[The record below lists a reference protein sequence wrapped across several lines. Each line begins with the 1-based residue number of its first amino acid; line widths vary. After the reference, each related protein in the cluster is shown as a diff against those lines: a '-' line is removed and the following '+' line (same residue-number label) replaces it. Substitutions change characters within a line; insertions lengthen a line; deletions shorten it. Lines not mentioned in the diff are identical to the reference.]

1 MSPRQLHLNGF
12 LKGAGEYHAGWRV
25 PGSPPDAGVSFPF
38 LAEQVRR
45 LEAATFDSVF
55 LPDLLGVPD
64 DPPEVGER
72 VAWSNDTLEPTT
84 VLAAL
89 TTLTR
94 HIGLVATA
102 STSYHQPYTIARIF
116 ASLDH
121 LSRGRAGWNVVT
133 SLNDAEARNF
143 GLPAHLP
150 HDVRYRRAEEF
161 FDVVAGLWD
170 SFDDGAVRA
179 DQATGAFFDPA
190 GLHWLDHHGEF
201 FDVAGPLNIRRPPQG
216 RPVIAQA
223 GSSGPGRAL
232 AARIADVV
240 FTRALPLPDAQAY
253 YASVKDQAAG
263 FGRDPEHLL
272 VLPELATVVAP
283 TRAEAEDRFAAVRE
297 LLDPRVALADVQ
309 YWAGVD
315 LSGLPPD
322 APLPPLPPGNNRSAG
337 AQAEIYAQAE
347 RGGLTIGDLVRIVAD
362 GDGAIIGTPAD
373 VADHIEEYFT
383 GGAADGFNV
392 SFPWLPQTLIDFT
405 ELVVPELR
413 RRGLFRSEYTGTTLR
428 DHLGL
433 PRPAS
438 RHAGD

>member
-1 MSPRQLHLNGF
+1 VSGRRLHLNGF
-12 LKGAGEYHAGWRV
+12 LKGVGEYHSGWRM
-25 PGSPPDAGVSFPF
+25 PGSPPDAGINFPF

-72 VAWSNDTLEPTT
+72 VAWINDTLEPTT

-89 TTLTR
+89 STITTR
-94 HIGLVATA
+94 IGLVATA
-102 STSYHQPYTIARIF
+102 STSYNTPSTIARLF

-133 SLNDAEARNF
+133 SLNDAEGRNF
-143 GLPAHLP
+143 GLDAHLS
-150 HDVRYRRAEEF
+150 HATRYRRAEEF
-161 FDVVAGLWD
+161 FDAVAALWNGI
-170 SFDDGAVRA
+170 S
-179 DQATGAFFDPA
+179 T
-190 GLHWLDHHGEF
+190 
-201 FDVAGPLNIRRPPQG
+201 PQG

-240 FTRALPLPDAQAY
+240 FTRALSLVDAQAY
-253 YASVKDQAAG
+253 AASVKRQAAE
-263 FGRDPEHLL
+263 FGRHPDTVL

-283 TRAEAEDRFAAVRE
+283 TRAEAEDRFAVARE

-315 LSGLPPD
+315 LTGLPLD
-322 APLPPLPPGNNRSAG
+322 APLPPLPEASNRSAG

-347 RGGLTIGDLVRIVAD
+347 RDGLTIGDLVRIVAD
-362 GDGAIIGTPAD
+362 GDGAVIGTPAD
-373 VADHIEEYFT
+373 VADFIEERFT
-383 GGAADGFNV
+383 AGAADGFNV
-392 SFPWLPQTLIDFT
+392 SFPWQPETLVGFT

-413 RRGLFRSEYTGTTLR
+413 RRGLFRTEYTGTTLR

-433 PRPAS
+433 TRSA
-438 RHAGD
+438 

>member
-1 MSPRQLHLNGF
+1 MSRQLHLNGF

-25 PGSPPDAGVSFPF
+25 PGNPPDAGVNFPF
-38 LAEQVRR
+38 LAEQVQR

-64 DPPEVGER
+64 DPPEVTER
-72 VAWSNDTLEPTT
+72 IAWSNDTLEPTT

-89 TTLTR
+89 STITSR
-94 HIGLVATA
+94 IGLMATA
-102 STSYHQPYTIARIF
+102 STSYNQPYTLARIF

-121 LSRGRAGWNVVT
+121 LSKGRAGWNVVT

-143 GLPAHLP
+143 GFSAHLG

-170 SFDDGAVRA
+170 SFDDGAVWA
-179 DQATGAFFDPA
+179 DAASGRFFDPE
-190 GLHWLDHHGEF
+190 GLHWLNHHGEF

-253 YASVKDQAAG
+253 YASLKEQAAG
-263 FGRDPEHLL
+263 LGREPL

-315 LSGLPPD
+315 LTGLPLD
-322 APLPPLPPGNNRSAG
+322 APLPPLPASSPRSAG
-337 AQAEIYAQAE
+337 AQAEIYAQAA
-347 RGGLTIGDLVRIVAD
+347 RDNLTIGDLVRIVAD

-383 GGAADGFNV
+383 QGAADGFNV
-392 SFPWLPQTLIDFT
+392 SFPWQPETLVDFT
-405 ELVVPELR
+405 DLVVPELR
-413 RRGLFRSEYTGTTLR
+413 RRGLFRTEYAGTTLR

-433 PRPAS
+433 SRPAS
-438 RHAGD
+438 RHAAR

>member
-1 MSPRQLHLNGF
+1 MTRQLHLNGF

-25 PGSPPDAGVSFPF
+25 PTNPPDAGTNIRF

-64 DPPEVGER
+64 DPPEVTER

-89 TTLTR
+89 STLTT

-102 STSYHQPYTIARIF
+102 STSYNQPYTVARVF

-133 SLNDAEARNF
+133 SLNDAEGRNF
-143 GLPAHLP
+143 GLDTHLA

-161 FDVVAGLWD
+161 FDIVVGLWN
-170 SFDDGAVRA
+170 SFEDGAVCA
-179 DQATGAFFDPA
+179 DQATGRFFDPDK
-190 GLHWLDHHGEF
+190 LHWLNHHGEF

-240 FTRALPLPDAQAY
+240 FTRALPLADAQAY
-253 YASVKDQAAG
+253 YAGVKTHAED
-263 FGRDPEHLL
+263 FGRDPGQIL

-283 TRAEAEDRFAAVRE
+283 TKAEAEDRFAAVRE
-297 LLDPRVALADVQ
+297 LLDPRVALADVA

-315 LSGLPPD
+315 LTGLSLD
-322 APLPPLPPGNNRSAG
+322 APLPPPGTSNRSAG

-347 RGGLTIGDLVRIVAD
+347 RDGLTIGDLVRIVAD
-362 GDGAIIGTPAD
+362 GDGAIIGTPIDIAD
-373 VADHIEEYFT
+373 YIEERFT
-383 GGAADGFNV
+383 SGAADGFNV
-392 SFPWLPQTLIDFT
+392 SFPWQPDTLVDFT

-413 RRGLFRSEYTGTTLR
+413 RRGLFRTAYTGTTLR
-428 DHLGL
+428 EHLGL
-433 PRPAS
+433 RRPLP
-438 RHAGD
+438 